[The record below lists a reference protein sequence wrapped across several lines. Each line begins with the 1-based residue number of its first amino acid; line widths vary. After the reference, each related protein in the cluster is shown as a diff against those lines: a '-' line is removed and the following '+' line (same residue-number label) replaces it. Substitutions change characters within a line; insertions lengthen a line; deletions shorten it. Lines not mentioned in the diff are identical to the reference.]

1 MATKQDIEAH
11 YDIDNDFYALFLD
24 EKYRAYT
31 CAVWDEATSL
41 EDAQSAKMHRMC
53 DFSGIKDGAK
63 VMDVGCGWGG
73 FMDYVVD
80 HYKDTRVHGL
90 TLSTEQTKYVET
102 TKKKNVS
109 IELCSWADYKAPE
122 EKYDAIVSICAFEHF
137 ATGKDKASGKHRD
150 IYKHFFDWCLE
161 ISTPDAQVSLQTITA
176 NRAPKNIQEI
186 KDKYTLDK
194 VFPGSALASIS
205 DIQAAVVDKYEI
217 SEVKRIGPYYVKT
230 LAEWRK
236 RFEANKEKV
245 IANYG
250 QDLYDLYA
258 EYLAA
263 SQRCYESG
271 FLDLYQASLKRVQY
285 VWSMPS

>member
-11 YDIDNDFYALFLD
+11 YDINNDFYALFLD
-24 EKYRAYT
+24 GKYRAYT
-31 CAVWDEATSL
+31 CAVWDSAVTL
-41 EDAQSAKMHRMC
+41 EEAQSAKMQRMC
-53 DFSGIKDGAK
+53 DYSGVKAGSK

-73 FMDYVVD
+73 FMDYVVE
-80 HYKDTRVHGL
+80 HYEDTTVHGL
-90 TLSTEQTKYVET
+90 TLSTEQTKYVES
-102 TKKKNVS
+102 TKKDNVS
-109 IELCSWADYKAPE
+109 IQLCSWEDYKAPD

-137 ATGKDKASGKHRD
+137 ATGKDKAAGRHRD
-150 IYKHFFDWCLE
+150 IYKNFFDWCLA
-161 ISTPDAQVSLQTITA
+161 ISTPEAQVSLQTITV
-176 NRAPKNIQEI
+176 NRAPKNLQEI

-205 DIQAAVVDKYEI
+205 DIQAAIVDKYEI
-217 SEVKRIGPYYVKT
+217 SSVNRIGSNYVKT

-236 RFEANKEKV
+236 RFEQNKEIA

-250 QDLYDLYA
+250 EELFDLYS

-271 FLDLYQASLKRVQY
+271 FLDLYQASLKRVEY
-285 VWSMPS
+285 VWSMPA